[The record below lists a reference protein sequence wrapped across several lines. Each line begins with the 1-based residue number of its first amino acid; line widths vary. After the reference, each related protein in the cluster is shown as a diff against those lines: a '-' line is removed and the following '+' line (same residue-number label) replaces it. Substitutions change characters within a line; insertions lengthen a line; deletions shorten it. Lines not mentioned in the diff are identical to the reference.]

1 MFRLTKNADL
11 LNIHIFDLS
20 YLYDHERK
28 KNLQHNSFIVIQ
40 KLGEQRESGK
50 KIIENSV
57 ASISQ
62 TIHLHQNFHWEK
74 FSKPGVLNCMP
85 L

>member
-1 MFRLTKNADL
+1 MQVCHT
-11 LNIHIFDLS
+11 

-28 KNLQHNSFIVIQ
+28 KNLQHNSLIVIQ

-62 TIHLHQNFHWEK
+62 RIRLHQNFHWEK
-74 FSKPGVLNCMP
+74 LSKPGVLNCMP